1 MSNEVGFN
9 QQYLKLKMQYEF
21 LKEQCANQLELYTHL
36 VDVEGPNI
44 KARYMMLVG
53 QYEHQVFELKAEIA
67 RWKRRFTLRQAALNR
82 GEKPNLVAI
91 EVELDKEF
99 AEYIEE
105 VKKHIAEIKDASL
118 LYHSAKLTEEESTA
132 LRYAYLNAVKRLHP
146 DLNPGLPQAAVELWN
161 QIQEAYANKE
171 WTQVKSLAGLVD
183 NVVNGKTAF
192 EATASG
198 LESLEKGCEALRKR
212 CAEIADKMAKTKSTL
227 PFTYDVLLEDEELV
241 RARQEQLNAQIEA
254 LQNCI
259 TEYEE
264 LWNHGK

>member
-1 MSNEVGFN
+1 MPEMVSQSARPVN
-9 QQYLKLKMQYEF
+9 Q
-21 LKEQCANQLELYTHL
+21 
-36 VDVEGPNI
+36 P
-44 KARYMMLVG
+44 
-53 QYEHQVFELKAEIA
+53 
-67 RWKRRFTLRQAALNR
+67 
-82 GEKPNLVAI
+82 P
-91 EVELDKEF
+91 
-99 AEYIEE
+99 
-105 VKKHIAEIKDASL
+105 S
-118 LYHSAKLTEEESTA
+118 

-171 WTQVKSLAGLVD
+171 WTQVKFLAGLVD

-254 LQNCI
+254 LQDCI
-259 TEYEE
+259 KEYEE